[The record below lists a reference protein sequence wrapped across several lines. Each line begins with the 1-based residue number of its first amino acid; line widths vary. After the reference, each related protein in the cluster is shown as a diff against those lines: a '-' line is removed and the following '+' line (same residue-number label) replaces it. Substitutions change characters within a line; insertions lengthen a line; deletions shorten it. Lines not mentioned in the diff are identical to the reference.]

1 MQFRWIA
8 LIALWTCLSGPIF
21 APVGATPSSRH
32 ADRSHTGH
40 AASASHR

>member
-8 LIALWTCLSGPIF
+8 LIALWTCISGPIF

-32 ADRSHTGH
+32 ADRPHTGRLT
-40 AASASHR
+40 SELHR